1 MNDKLD
7 FLIVLSWVL
16 LGLCTL
22 ISAYAYNDIT
32 STLGAVIW
40 FLMGVIFVLR
50 NSKIA

>member
-7 FLIVLSWVL
+7 FLIVLAWVL

-40 FLMGVIFVLR
+40 FLMGMIFVLR
-50 NSKIA
+50 NSEIA